1 MVECRLFS
9 RGRPLDACEM
19 GGGMSG
25 WHAPAAVD
33 GQPGDLCLGERVG
46 SLDRIQALDRFLAG
60 IERRAFR
67 MAHLAT
73 GNEDEALD
81 LVQDAM
87 LKLAQKYGRRPE
99 EEWGALFHCILQS
112 RIRDWYR
119 RERVRNRLREFFPG
133 AQDDGEAE
141 DPLEQIPDS
150 TAPAPD
156 GEVQRKR
163 ACAELEVAL
172 RALPLRQQQA
182 FLLRIWEELDVA
194 QTAQAMGCSQGS
206 VKTHLFRALQVLRRR
221 LGAHWP

>member
-1 MVECRLFS
+1 MQRTS
-9 RGRPLDACEM
+9 TGR
-19 GGGMSG
+19 SG
-25 WHAPAAVD
+25 CHSPIAVR
-33 GQPGDLCLGERVG
+33 GQPGHLCLAERVG
-46 SLDRIQALDRFLAG
+46 LLDRTQALDRFLAG

-67 MAHLAT
+67 MAHIAT

-87 LKLAQKYGRRPE
+87 LKLAQKYARRPE

-119 RERVRNRLREFFPG
+119 RERVRNRLRDFFRG
-133 AQDDGEAE
+133 AQDDDDAE

-150 TAPAPD
+150 TTPAPD

-163 ACAELEVAL
+163 ACAELAVAL

-182 FLLRIWEELDVA
+182 FLLRIWEEMDVA
-194 QTAQAMGCSQGS
+194 QTAQAMGCSEGS
-206 VKTHLFRALQVLRRR
+206 VKTHLFRALQVLRQR
-221 LGAHWP
+221 LGEHWP

>member
-1 MVECRLFS
+1 
-9 RGRPLDACEM
+9 
-19 GGGMSG
+19 MSG
-25 WHAPAAVD
+25 WHSPAAVD
-33 GQPGDLCLGERVG
+33 GQPGNRCLGERV
-46 SLDRIQALDRFLAG
+46 SALDRTQALDRFLAG
-60 IERRAFR
+60 LERRAFR

-99 EEWGALFHCILQS
+99 EEWGPLFHCILQS

-133 AQDDGEAE
+133 FQDDVEAE

-156 GEVQRKR
+156 GELQRKR

-206 VKTHLFRALQVLRRR
+206 VKTHLFRALQELRRR